1 VNAKLLIY
9 GATGYSGELITRQ
22 ALRAQLQ
29 PIVAGRGAAAVRA
42 LAAAHDLPARVFTL
56 EGDVQQELDGVR
68 VVLNCAGPFAHTWSP
83 LVHACIARGVHYI
96 DITGE
101 IAVFTAIADLD
112 ESARAAGVMLLP
124 GAGYDVVPTDCLAAH
139 VAARLPGAERLLLG
153 VSSSGRLSRGTATT
167 VLENAA
173 GGGWV
178 RRGGRIAS
186 VPAAWRTR
194 RIDFGTGAR
203 LAVTIPWGDV
213 ATAWYSTRI
222 PDIEVYAAVS
232 PGMLAGLYAMRGLG
246 WLARRRVVHDALLR
260 RIRAA
265 PAGPSEQELASGRS
279 VLWARAE
286 SGAGRFAEA
295 RVYAPN
301 GYALTAHTAV
311 LAAQRAL
318 AGDAPPGF
326 QTPSKAYGA
335 DFILEVPGTRR
346 EDVA

>member
-1 VNAKLLIY
+1 
-9 GATGYSGELITRQ
+9 
-22 ALRAQLQ
+22 
-29 PIVAGRGAAAVRA
+29 
-42 LAAAHDLPARVFTL
+42 
-56 EGDVQQELDGVR
+56 
-68 VVLNCAGPFAHTWSP
+68 
-83 LVHACIARGVHYI
+83 VHACIARGVHYI